1 MKRRSRSTF
10 PIPNNGCRSGN
21 RINMSDDFSGD
32 DDFDAGDADS
42 ALCHP
47 CPVGDIKK
55 GGHIAI
61 KGLNIPSF
69 TSNFIFTYSFHI
81 VRSSRPCR

>member
-1 MKRRSRSTF
+1 MTE
-10 PIPNNGCRSGN
+10 
-21 RINMSDDFSGD
+21 DFSGD

-61 KGLNIPSF
+61 KGLSA
-69 TSNFIFTYSFHI
+69 IFLFFCLCI
-81 VRSSRPCR
+81 VYGYGYC